1 MFGSIDS
8 IGLADTFRLFA
19 VKVLYKKSL
28 DVFDYFKFTR
38 KSRKMIELFRN
49 TWQFG
54 FVNKK
59 RCCLPRCQLNMQARK
74 KMIKKADRSHAE
86 TLQSQEKVEAIL
98 QGAMQEFLKHG
109 FAATTMDK
117 VTAAAGVSKT
127 TVYSYF
133 QDKEKLFIALIE
145 RLITNHGVALNKQNP
160 QMFQGEPAEVLAGIA
175 NNLLNK
181 FSKNISNAPEFLDLI
196 RLMIAESGRFPM
208 LAQYMVSSIDK
219 NVVQIM
225 TEYLRSQPEL
235 QIADPEATTRVFL
248 GALVHY
254 TMIEYML
261 QAGEI
266 MPMER
271 ERLVQCLVNL
281 VIPQQETNAD
291 KYAGIREKAS
301 RRKRSSSGKFEQDYQ
316 EAKLVRSLR
325 LTDTAWE
332 NLDKIAQQNNLT
344 RSEFIELLARGEKF
358 D

>member
-1 MFGSIDS
+1 
-8 IGLADTFRLFA
+8 
-19 VKVLYKKSL
+19 
-28 DVFDYFKFTR
+28 
-38 KSRKMIELFRN
+38 
-49 TWQFG
+49 
-54 FVNKK
+54 
-59 RCCLPRCQLNMQARK
+59 MQPRK
-74 KMIKKADRSHAE
+74 KIIEKADNNNID
-86 TLQSQEKVEAIL
+86 TSQPVEKVEAIL
-98 QGAMQEFLKHG
+98 QGAMQEFLKYG

-133 QDKEKLFIALIE
+133 QDKEKLFVALIE
-145 RLITNHGVALNKQNP
+145 RLITNHGVALNKPNP
-160 QMFQGEPAEVLAGIA
+160 EMFRGEPAEVLTNFA

-181 FSKNISNAPEFLDLI
+181 FSNNISNKPEVLDLI

-208 LAQYMVSSIDK
+208 LAQYMVSNIDK
-219 NVVQIM
+219 NVVQLI
-225 TEYLRSQPEL
+225 TEYLRSHPKL
-235 QIADPEATTRVFL
+235 QIPDPEATTRVFL

-271 ERLVQCLVNL
+271 ERLVDCLVNL
-281 VIPQQETNAD
+281 IIPKLETDGD
-291 KYAGIREKAS
+291 KYAGIREKTS

-316 EAKLVRSLR
+316 QPKQVRSLR

-332 NLDKIAQQNNLT
+332 NLDAIAQKNNLT
-344 RSEFIELLARGEKF
+344 RSELVELLARGEKF

>member
-1 MFGSIDS
+1 
-8 IGLADTFRLFA
+8 
-19 VKVLYKKSL
+19 
-28 DVFDYFKFTR
+28 
-38 KSRKMIELFRN
+38 
-49 TWQFG
+49 
-54 FVNKK
+54 
-59 RCCLPRCQLNMQARK
+59 MQARK
-74 KMIKKADRSHAE
+74 KIIKKTEKSNTDS
-86 TLQSQEKVEAIL
+86 LQSQEKVEAIL
-98 QGAMQEFLKHG
+98 QGAMQEFLTHG
-109 FAATTMDK
+109 FAGTTMDK

-145 RLITNHGVALNKQNP
+145 RLITSHGVALNQLNP
-160 QMFQGEPAEVLAGIA
+160 EMFGEEPAEVL
-175 NNLLNK
+175 NNFASHLLNQFAK
-181 FSKNISNAPEFLDLI
+181 DVSQSPEFLDLI

-208 LAQYMVSSIDK
+208 LAQYMVSHIDK
-219 NVVQIM
+219 NVVQVIAN
-225 TEYLRSQPEL
+225 YLRSHTKL
-235 QIADPEATTRVFL
+235 QIVDPEATTRVFL

-271 ERLVQCLVNL
+271 ERLIKCLVGLIVGEQKTDGN
-281 VIPQQETNAD
+281 QFG
-291 KYAGIREKAS
+291 GIRDKSS

-316 EAKLVRSLR
+316 EAKQVRSLR

-332 NLDKIAQQNNLT
+332 NLDKKAQENNLT

>member
-1 MFGSIDS
+1 MQAKKRI
-8 IGLADTFRLFA
+8 
-19 VKVLYKKSL
+19 VKKSSKNDNL
-28 DVFDYFKFTR
+28 DT
-38 KSRKMIELFRN
+38 S
-49 TWQFG
+49 
-54 FVNKK
+54 
-59 RCCLPRCQLNMQARK
+59 
-74 KMIKKADRSHAE
+74 
-86 TLQSQEKVEAIL
+86 QSIEKVEAIL
-98 QGAMQEFLKHG
+98 QGAMQEFLTHG
-109 FAATTMDK
+109 FAGTTMDK

-145 RLITNHGVALNKQNP
+145 RLINNHGVALNKLNP
-160 QMFQGEPAEVLAGIA
+160 EMFQGKPAEVLSNFATH
-175 NNLLNK
+175 LLNQFAK
-181 FSKNISNAPEFLDLI
+181 DASESPEFLDFM

-208 LAQYMVSSIDK
+208 LAQYMVRNIDK
-219 NVVQIM
+219 NVVRVIAN
-225 TEYLRSQPEL
+225 YLRSQSEL
-235 QIADPEATTRVFL
+235 QIEDPEATTRVFL

-271 ERLVQCLVNL
+271 ERLIKCLVNL
-281 VIPQQETNAD
+281 IIPEQKSDGD
-291 KYAGIREKAS
+291 KYAAIREKTS

-316 EAKLVRSLR
+316 EPKQVRSLR

-332 NLDKIAQQNNLT
+332 NLDLIAQQNNLT